1 VLNGAT
7 PDRIP
12 WATRLDNWYRSH
24 KRSGTLPKEL
34 SELEEMEVH
43 DALHIGRQSYVSLTK
58 TLLEGVEMRVSFNGE
73 EVFRKHNPVL
83 SFPTDYGL
91 VPLDNPGQTIVEF
104 DTPAGTVS
112 VVFKTTDEI
121 LEDFSVPYVEKHL
134 IRQESDFQIVYWIL
148 DHCRTIADF
157 DCFVSRE
164 EEIGQQGLTV
174 GEIGRVPFQRLILDF
189 LGEERCFYLMFDNP
203 KQFRVLLDRLMELD
217 VENLDMGLEFP
228 GLMLEYGDNFDG
240 EITNPNLFKEYCLLH
255 LQQASEKAHAAGKV
269 IGSHMDGDMSHLVE
283 LVPETGLDVIEAFSP
298 YPLSGLTF
306 HEAWPAWKNKI
317 VMWGVIPSPLFEA
330 NTPEEEFERI
340 VIDIVKTIA
349 GQGKAILGVADQALP
364 PTLPDR
370 IVRAGEIIE
379 EFGRY

>member
-1 VLNGAT
+1 
-7 PDRIP
+7 
-12 WATRLDNWYRSH
+12 
-24 KRSGTLPKEL
+24 
-34 SELEEMEVH
+34 
-43 DALHIGRQSYVSLTK
+43 
-58 TLLEGVEMRVSFNGE
+58 MRVSFNGE
-73 EVFRKHNPVL
+73 EVFRRHNPVL

-269 IGSHMDGDMSHLVE
+269 LGSHMDGDMSHLVE